1 MQSNQGVPD
10 HSLAPRSGAAGW
22 LDRLAGPG
30 ATRAELAL
38 QFVPAVIAAVV
49 APLYAVTLDVD
60 WTGLQLAIIALLG
73 FDLVGGVPANAT
85 GAAKRWFHRPGQGW
99 RQQFGFVVL
108 HLVHIAVVAMLF
120 RTGDGYFFGIVGGY
134 LLVAALLIL
143 ATPLYLQRPVGL
155 GLYVLALVGSEYLFS
170 STPGLE
176 WFLPLLFLKLLVCHL
191 IAETPFRPK
200 PASEPLASDNEQR
213 FRPNKI
219 SQ

>member
-1 MQSNQGVPD
+1 MASNQRLPD

-38 QFVPAVIAAVV
+38 QFIPAVIAAIV

-60 WTGLQLAIIALLG
+60 WNGLQLAVIAFLG

-99 RQQFGFVVL
+99 RQQLGFVVL
-108 HLVHIAVVAMLF
+108 HLVHIAAVAMLF
-120 RTGDGYFFGIVGGY
+120 RTGDVYYFGIVGGY
-134 LLVAALLIL
+134 LLVAAILIL
-143 ATPLYLQRPVGL
+143 ATPLYLQRPVGV
-155 GLYVLALVGSEYLFS
+155 GLYALALIGGEYLFS

-191 IAETPFRPK
+191 IVETPVRPE
-200 PASEPLASDNEQR
+200 PASERHASGHDEPR
-213 FRPNKI
+213 H
-219 SQ
+219 